1 METKRRSLAKAL
13 SWRFIAT
20 FITMT
25 IAWVITGKLDLAL
38 EIGLLDTTIKFVAY
52 FGHERIWLRI
62 RYGRLSE
69 PRDYQ
74 I

>member
-20 FITMT
+20 FITMA
-25 IAWVITGKLDLAL
+25 IAFAITGKGDLAL
-38 EIGLLDTTIKFVAY
+38 EIGLLDTTIKLAAY
-52 FGHERIWLRI
+52 FTHERIWLRVG
-62 RYGRLSE
+62 YGRVTTDT
-69 PRDYQ
+69 DYQ